1 MQFCCEA
8 LEYAVSREEIN
19 YDEIRGSFWF
29 YFKRYGKSRS
39 YGLHCA
45 SYCPYCGAK
54 LHEDL
59 VDELEEILENEYGIM
74 LCNVDLNDPNTLPEE
89 FRSDEWW
96 KKRGL

>member
-59 VDELEEILENEYGIM
+59 LEEYCDALEDVLGKEYCDITE
-74 LCNVDLNDPNTLPEE
+74 DEIPEE
-89 FRSDEWW
+89 FKSDEWW